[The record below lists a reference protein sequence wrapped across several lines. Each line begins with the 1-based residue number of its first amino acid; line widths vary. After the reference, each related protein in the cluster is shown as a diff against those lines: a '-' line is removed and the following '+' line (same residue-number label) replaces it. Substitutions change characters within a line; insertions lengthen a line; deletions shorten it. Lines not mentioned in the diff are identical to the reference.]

1 MMDNIISIF
10 IVLLNLILSF
20 GQKLSCTYA
29 NNEEF
34 EYSCYMTIQNPD
46 GLNNFTDISGEH
58 LAGRSDYDVQNIIRT
73 ISSKSI
79 NVPSIICNKF
89 QNTKTFAFGSIGVER
104 VDENTFDGCKEL
116 TRLWLYDNKI
126 SYLPKNIFDPLV
138 NLEDLAI
145 SNNKISSIS
154 IEWFTNLVNLEVL
167 YLHNNQIE
175 DIPKKVFR
183 SLKQLSKLYLT
194 SNNLKVIHSESFG
207 MLPNLKEIYIYINQ
221 INAIDERMIDLTG
234 VEIIDMNDNVCA
246 SGRIIDDSAT
256 RQSMRN
262 ALQRCFDNY
271 KALFP
276 DHNKSNCNIISN
288 HKWRVKSTKR
298 MF

>member
-1 MMDNIISIF
+1 MMDNIISISIF
-10 IVLLNLILSF
+10 IVLLNLTLSF

-46 GLNNFTDISGEH
+46 GLNNFTDIS
-58 LAGRSDYDVQNIIRT
+58 
-73 ISSKSI
+73 
-79 NVPSIICNKF
+79 
-89 QNTKTFAFGSIGVER
+89 
-104 VDENTFDGCKEL
+104 
-116 TRLWLYDNKI
+116 
-126 SYLPKNIFDPLV
+126 
-138 NLEDLAI
+138 
-145 SNNKISSIS
+145 
-154 IEWFTNLVNLEVL
+154 
-167 YLHNNQIE
+167 
-175 DIPKKVFR
+175 
-183 SLKQLSKLYLT
+183 
-194 SNNLKVIHSESFG
+194 
-207 MLPNLKEIYIYINQ
+207 EIYIYINQ

-276 DHNKSNCNIISN
+276 ETTTNPIATSFQTINGESNLPKGCFDSYSDEKGCSLQVENESI
-288 HKWRVKSTKR
+288 
-298 MF
+298 